1 MIHSPEQWRRLGAIV
16 DAALE
21 LEPGRRDGYIRSACA
36 ADRELEAEIHALLAG
51 ADAPSFLDSPAAEY
65 AAPLAGEDHTADEAA
80 IGDDPPVE
88 PDQVGS
94 YRIVRE
100 LGRGGMGTV
109 YLAERADGQFEQQVA
124 LKLLG
129 RGIDSRDAR
138 WRFLAERQIL
148 ARLNHPHIARLVDG
162 GVSADGRPWFA
173 MEYVNGVPITAFCDG
188 RRLGVDQRCRLLEDV
203 CDAVHY
209 AHQSLVVHRD
219 LKPSNIFVTADG
231 IAKLL
236 DFGIAKLL
244 HQEPGDAGEHTRTGL
259 SIMTPE
265 YAAPEQVLGEPVTTA
280 TDVYALGEVLYELLT
295 GRRAHRFERLTPG
308 EIEHVICQTQPG
320 APGLG
325 GDLDTIVLKAL
336 QKDPARRYPT
346 PAALLDDLRR
356 FREGRPVLARPD
368 SRAYRFKKFVGR
380 HRAGVAAAAG
390 VVILLAGGGIRERAL
405 RARAET
411 EARKATTVERYL
423 QSVFSVADPYARP
436 DEHAGDITARA
447 LLDRGAA
454 RIDSALAG
462 QPADQSELRS
472 VFGAVYTNLGLYDRA
487 VPILRQALA
496 QRQALYGPSH
506 PAVAEVM
513 DQLGAAL
520 MEQHKF
526 DQAEPLLRDALAERR
541 RLFGTRDTATAQ
553 SLDRMATL
561 LQRRSDFAGAEPLFR
576 EALAIR
582 RTVLG
587 DSDYTV
593 GSSLSDLG
601 VLLYLRGA
609 YDQAEPLDRRA
620 LAITTA
626 TRGANHP
633 RTATMLHNLAQV
645 EERLGRYAQ
654 AESLYR
660 RALAIKRKT
669 LGNLHPS
676 VTTNLHNLAELVRRD
691 DRRLGEA
698 EALLREALQ
707 LDRRMFGEQ
716 HGYVAEDIFTL
727 GVVLREEG
735 ELDQALGLFRQ
746 ALDIDRA
753 VYGAESDWI
762 PSILSGMAG
771 VLQQQGRLDSAIAL
785 FRESVAEFGR
795 LLGPSHPAS
804 RKASI
809 ELGLALVERG
819 RPAEAEPLLRQAS
832 SGLDL
837 GNPEQRK
844 LSVWAQVGLGRI
856 ATAEGRLEEA
866 RPVLERALELA
877 MSQAGGEPVSL
888 GEARLAL
895 GECLLASRRY
905 AEAEPLL
912 RDAYAALEP
921 RRAAQP
927 SLAARAGTALAR
939 LRRATRPGEGSQP
952 EPRSP

>member
-1 MIHSPEQWRRLGAIV
+1 VIHSPEQWRRLGAIV

-21 LEPGRRDGYIRSACA
+21 LEPERREAYIRAGCA
-36 ADRELEAEIHALLAG
+36 GDRELEAEIHTVLAG
-51 ADAPSFLDSPAAEY
+51 ADFPSFLDSPAAEY
-65 AAPLAGEDHTADEAA
+65 AAPLVDEEDTGDETPLEL
-80 IGDDPPVE
+80 GL
-88 PDQVGS
+88 VGS
-94 YRIVRE
+94 YRLVRE

-109 YLAERADGQFEQQVA
+109 YLAERADGQFEQRVA

-129 RGIDSRDAR
+129 RGMDSRDAR

-173 MEYVNGVPITAFCDG
+173 MEYVDGVPITAFCDG
-188 RRLGVDQRCRLLEDV
+188 RRLGVDQRLRLVEDV

-209 AHQSLVVHRD
+209 AHQNLVVHRD
-219 LKPSNIFVTADG
+219 LKPSNIFVTAEG
-231 IAKLL
+231 TAKLL

-244 HQEPGDAGEHTRTGL
+244 HREPGEASEHTRTGL

-295 GRRAHRFERLTPG
+295 GRHAHRFERFTPG
-308 EIEHVICQTQPG
+308 AIEQAICRSEPG

-325 GDLDTIVLKAL
+325 SDLDTIVLKAL
-336 QKDPARRYPT
+336 QKDPSRRYPT

-356 FREGRPVLARPD
+356 FRDGRPVLARPD
-368 SRAYRFKKFVGR
+368 SRAYRLKKFVGR
-380 HRAGVAAAAG
+380 HRAGVAAAAA
-390 VVILLAGGGIRERAL
+390 VVLLLAGAGVRERSL
-405 RARAET
+405 RSRAED

-436 DEHAGDITARA
+436 DEHAGDVTARA

-462 QPADQSELRS
+462 QPADQSELRT

-487 VPILRQALA
+487 VPILQRALE
-496 QRQALYGPSH
+496 QRRALYGPSH
-506 PAVAEVM
+506 PAVADVM
-513 DQLGAAL
+513 DQLGSVL

-526 DQAEPLLRDALAERR
+526 DQAEPLLREALAQRR
-541 RLFGTRDTATAQ
+541 RLFGSRDTTTAL
-553 SLDRMATL
+553 SLDHVATL
-561 LQRRSDFAGAEPLFR
+561 LQKRSDFAGAEPLFR

-593 GSSLSDLG
+593 GSNLSDLG

-609 YDQAEPLDRRA
+609 YDRAESLDRQA
-620 LAITTA
+620 LAITAA
-626 TRGANHP
+626 TVGENHP
-633 RTATMLHNLAQV
+633 RTARMLHNLAQV

-669 LGNLHPS
+669 LGDLHPS

-698 EALLREALQ
+698 EALLREALE
-707 LDRRMFGEQ
+707 LDRRMFGEK
-716 HGYVAEDIFTL
+716 HGFVAEDLFTL
-727 GVVLREEG
+727 GVVVREEG
-735 ELDQALGLFRQ
+735 ELDQALDLFRQ
-746 ALDIDRA
+746 ALAINRA

-762 PSILSGMAG
+762 PSILGSMADVIG
-771 VLQQQGRLDSAIAL
+771 RQGRLDSAIVL
-785 FRESVAEFGR
+785 LQESVGQFGR
-795 LLGPSHPAS
+795 LLGASHPAY

-809 ELGLALVERG
+809 DLGLALVERG
-819 RPAEAEPLLRQAS
+819 RTAEAEPLLRTAS
-832 SGLDL
+832 SDLDL
-837 GNPEQRK
+837 TNPDQRK
-844 LSVWAQVGLGRI
+844 LAVRAQVGLGRI
-856 ATAEGRLEEA
+856 ATAEGRLGDA
-866 RPVLERALELA
+866 RPMLERALELA
-877 MSQAGGEPVSL
+877 KAQGGAEQVST

-895 GECLLASRRY
+895 GECLLASRHF

-921 RRAAQP
+921 RRQAQP
-927 SLAARAGTALAR
+927 RLAARAGAAMER
-939 LRRATRPGEGSQP
+939 LRRGRGRAGSP
-952 EPRSP
+952 